1 MEGND
6 FFLHRECL
14 EIYPLHSISMIVT
27 EAASSWLSVSRHSKI
42 AHSLGR
48 GGVIAKKNR
57 KNGFG
62 VESMIGVSHS

>member
-27 EAASSWLSVSRHSKI
+27 EAASSWLSVSRHLKI
-42 AHSLGR
+42 ACSLGR
-48 GGVIAKKNR
+48 GGVIAQKNW